1 MSYIYACIICAE
13 INRSYYSHGSR
24 YHYNLRLYAH
34 VMPVC
39 SIDAPAVSGVI
50 LELWPSVIR
59 CLGYLHRMSGDPP
72 AKHVVVLHECGT
84 WLFRGRNI
92 H

>member
-1 MSYIYACIICAE
+1 MSYIYAFIISAE

-39 SIDAPAVSGVI
+39 SIDAPAVSGVV
-50 LELWPSVIR
+50 LEL
-59 CLGYLHRMSGDPP
+59 
-72 AKHVVVLHECGT
+72 
-84 WLFRGRNI
+84 
-92 H
+92 